1 MDIKKQQL
9 YYLKRKHEILKKQL
23 NEKQQQLNE
32 LAYLAIKKKQNL
44 SLNKDVTYYK
54 NYVHELTLQLKEL
67 EQQIDNLKEQDKSG
81 MSQAIK
87 IAALTCR

>member
-9 YYLKRKHEILKKQL
+9 YYLKRKHETLKKQL
-23 NEKQQQLNE
+23 NKKQQKLNE
-32 LAYLAIKKKQNL
+32 LAYLSIKKKQNL

-67 EQQIDNLKEQDKSG
+67 ERQIDNLKEQDKSG
-81 MSQAIK
+81 IV
-87 IAALTCR
+87 

>member
-23 NEKQQQLNE
+23 NEKQQKLNE

-81 MSQAIK
+81 MS
-87 IAALTCR
+87 

>member
-9 YYLKRKHEILKKQL
+9 YYLKRKHETLKKQL
-23 NEKQQQLNE
+23 NKKQQKLNE
-32 LAYLAIKKKQNL
+32 LAYLSIKKKQNL

-67 EQQIDNLKEQDKSG
+67 ERQIDNLKEQDKSG
-81 MSQAIK
+81 MS
-87 IAALTCR
+87 

>member
-9 YYLKRKHEILKKQL
+9 YYLKRKHETLKKQL
-23 NEKQQQLNE
+23 NKKQQKLNE
-32 LAYLAIKKKQNL
+32 LAYLSIKKKQNL

-67 EQQIDNLKEQDKSG
+67 ERQIDNLKKKKKSG
-81 MSQAIK
+81 MS
-87 IAALTCR
+87 